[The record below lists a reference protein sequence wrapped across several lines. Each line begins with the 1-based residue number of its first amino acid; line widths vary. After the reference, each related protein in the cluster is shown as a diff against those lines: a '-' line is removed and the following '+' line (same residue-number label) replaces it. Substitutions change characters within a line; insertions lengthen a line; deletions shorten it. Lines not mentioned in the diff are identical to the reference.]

1 MTQPPEKY
9 LWNSSRRFPA
19 PTVTS
24 CLEGEMFAGVA
35 CVRNIVR
42 AESDSQEVLKIVEA
56 LSTP

>member
-1 MTQPPEKY
+1 
-9 LWNSSRRFPA
+9 
-19 PTVTS
+19 
-24 CLEGEMFAGVA
+24 MFAGVA